1 MLPVAFS
8 ASRLPPSVPTNI
20 TPLPA
25 CAGVEDVKLSAV
37 VYIHD
42 RKPSVTLKD

>member
-1 MLPVAFS
+1 LPVALI

-25 CAGVEDVKLSAV
+25 CAGVEDVKLSAA
-37 VYIHD
+37 VYIHVKYPRLALND
-42 RKPSVTLKD
+42 